1 MEGWKIGRMD
11 DALSFELDSSFQPSI
26 HPTFYGESMSDLRGS
41 HIILLGAPGAGK
53 GTQAAYLRDEWGLT
67 HISTGDILRA
77 EVREGTEL
85 GKSARGYMDRG
96 ELVPDDLIIR
106 MMEERLKLLGAAG
119 YVLDGF
125 PRTVAQAE
133 ALEEM
138 MGRIGHALDVVVDLA
153 VADTELIRRLSGRRV
168 CPNCSAVYHVDT
180 MPPKALGLCDRCGA
194 KLIQREDD
202 RSEAIINRLEVYK
215 KQTEPLISFYRTRG
229 KLVTIDGTIGIPE
242 VAAAI
247 RQAIRGVGE

>member
-1 MEGWKIGRMD
+1 M
-11 DALSFELDSSFQPSI
+11 S
-26 HPTFYGESMSDLRGS
+26 SDLRGS

-53 GTQAAYLRDEWGLT
+53 GTQAAYLRDEWCLT

-85 GKSARGYMDRG
+85 GKSAKGYMDRG
-96 ELVPDDLIIR
+96 ELVPDDIIIR

-125 PRTVAQAE
+125 PRTVAQAK
-133 ALEEM
+133 ALEETLR
-138 MGRIGHALDVVVDLA
+138 RIGHALDLVVDLA
-153 VADTELIRRLSGRRV
+153 VPDAELIRRLSGRRV

-180 MPPKALGLCDRCGA
+180 MPPKVAGRCDRCGT
-194 KLIQREDD
+194 KLSQREDD
-202 RSEAIINRLEVYK
+202 RIEAITKRLEVYR
-215 KQTEPLISFYRTRG
+215 KQTEPLIAFYQARG

-247 RQAIRGVGE
+247 RQAICGGVGE

>member
-1 MEGWKIGRMD
+1 M
-11 DALSFELDSSFQPSI
+11 SSELC
-26 HPTFYGESMSDLRGS
+26 GS

-53 GTQAAYLRDEWGLT
+53 GTQAAYLRDEWGLA

-85 GKSARGYMDRG
+85 GKAAQGYMERG

-106 MMEERLKLLGAAG
+106 MMEERLKLLGESG

-125 PRTVAQAE
+125 PRTAAQAE

-138 MGRIGHALDVVVDLA
+138 LRRIGHTLDAVVDLA
-153 VADTELIRRLSGRRV
+153 VPDTELIRRLTGRRV

-180 MPPKALGLCDRCGA
+180 MPSKEAGICDRCGA

-202 RSEAIINRLEVYK
+202 RIEAITNRLAVYK
-215 KQTEPLISFYRTRG
+215 AQTEPLIAYYQARG
-229 KLVTIDGTIGIPE
+229 KLVTIDGTIGVPE
-242 VAAAI
+242 VTAVI
-247 RQAIRGVGE
+247 RQALCRMGE

>member
-1 MEGWKIGRMD
+1 M
-11 DALSFELDSSFQPSI
+11 SSE
-26 HPTFYGESMSDLRGS
+26 HCGS

-53 GTQAAYLRDEWGLT
+53 GTQAAFLRDEWGLA

-85 GKSARGYMDRG
+85 GKIAQSYMERG

-106 MMEERLKLLGAAG
+106 MMEARLKLLGESAG
-119 YVLDGF
+119 YILDGF

-138 MGRIGHALDVVVDLA
+138 LQRIGHTLDAVVDL
-153 VADTELIRRLSGRRV
+153 VVQDKELIRRLTGRRV

-180 MPPKALGLCDRCGA
+180 MKPKEAGICDLCGA
-194 KLIQREDD
+194 ALIQRKDD
-202 RSEAIINRLEVYK
+202 QREAITHRLEVYRT
-215 KQTEPLISFYRTRG
+215 QTEPLIAFYEARG
-229 KLVTIDGTIGIPE
+229 KLVTIDGTIGVPQ
-242 VAAAI
+242 VAAELHEALCNE
-247 RQAIRGVGE
+247 GD